1 MVSGLS
7 KQLEVEMT
15 PKSLGFFRRLR
26 IELATLQLNLSGGH
40 VRSHN
45 LVQISRYQTRK
56 ILVSSITK

>member
-45 LVQISRYQTRK
+45 LDQISRY
-56 ILVSSITK
+56 